1 MSDYTLKLWILCQTL
16 LEDAKDHVR
25 KLERGQ
31 GMVEYS
37 LILALVS
44 IAAIT
49 ILVSLGTNLNDRFT
63 QIRNCLDATS
73 ANTPCVSAS

>member
-1 MSDYTLKLWILCQTL
+1 MSGYTLKLWILCQTL
-16 LEDAKDHVR
+16 LEDAKENLR
-25 KLERGQ
+25 TLERGQ

-49 ILVSLGTNLNDRFT
+49 VLVNIGTNVDARFD
-63 QIRNCLDATS
+63 QILACLDNNAQTVCTS
-73 ANTPCVSAS
+73 

>member
-16 LEDAKDHVR
+16 LEDGKDHFR

-49 ILVSLGTNLNDRFT
+49 ILVSLGTNLTDRFT
-63 QIRNCLDATS
+63 QIRNCLDGAAAGTVCTTT
-73 ANTPCVSAS
+73 N

>member
-1 MSDYTLKLWILCQTL
+1 MSAYSLKLWILCQTL
-16 LEDAKDHVR
+16 LDDAKDHLR

-49 ILVSLGTNLNDRFT
+49 ILVSLGTEVNARFT
-63 QIRNCLDATS
+63 QIRNCLDPAAAGTLC
-73 ANTPCVSAS
+73 AGQP